1 MFGDLEIQDA
11 LRTTLKVA
19 AQVTVVSVLI
29 GTAAAFPLVRGRLR
43 FAGGLRVTM
52 TLPIMIPGILIG
64 ISLLI
69 LYTQVLHVP
78 LSPRTAVIG
87 QSLYTIPFVLLLVAA
102 RLQGFDRN
110 LERAASDL
118 GANTFNRL
126 RLVVLPLIFPAI
138 LAGALFAFTLSFD
151 EFVITYFIIGNAN
164 TLPIYIYT
172 QIKFGDLAGGERPR
186 GARPDHVDPAHLT
199 RIHPAGRVPAGKAQ
213 RPVTAAYAGGR
224 GSRSSGRDR
233 LGTRGNRL
241 AAFGGG
247 EEQLQG
253 SRLADRICPAE
264 ERLRLA
270 GDRVGEVLQLQLV
283 GIGRVEAD
291 LLRAGVRLHHDPGCR
306 PAVPG
311 IVEGEQPRTPLQLEL
326 VRLEHVEAR
335 RDLGE
340 HSARE
345 GHRARKAN
353 VDAGVVPDRL
363 AVDAL
368 GLAGE
373 VTGCVHAVAAHVHQR
388 ASVEL
393 GQEPDVQRVVGGEAV
408 HGPDQPEL
416 ADRPFVRPAPRA
428 RRICG

>member
-1 MFGDLEIQDA
+1 MAREAVLSPRARATRGFLTGYAVLVYLFLFAPIVLLVLFSFNANQYASFPITSWTFRWYREVFGDLEIQDA

-19 AQVTVVSVLI
+19 AQVTAVSVLI

-102 RLQGFDRN
+102 RLQGLDHN

-172 QIKFGDLAGGERPR
+172 QIKFGVSPEVNALAALVLITSILLISLAFILPAGYRLVKR
-186 GARPDHVDPAHLT
+186 SARSRRRTRAAAAPDPA
-199 RIHPAGRVPAGKAQ
+199 
-213 RPVTAAYAGGR
+213 
-224 GSRSSGRDR
+224 
-233 LGTRGNRL
+233 
-241 AAFGGG
+241 
-247 EEQLQG
+247 
-253 SRLADRICPAE
+253 
-264 ERLRLA
+264 
-270 GDRVGEVLQLQLV
+270 
-283 GIGRVEAD
+283 
-291 LLRAGVRLHHDPGCR
+291 
-306 PAVPG
+306 
-311 IVEGEQPRTPLQLEL
+311 
-326 VRLEHVEAR
+326 
-335 RDLGE
+335 
-340 HSARE
+340 
-345 GHRARKAN
+345 
-353 VDAGVVPDRL
+353 
-363 AVDAL
+363 
-368 GLAGE
+368 
-373 VTGCVHAVAAHVHQR
+373 VAT
-388 ASVEL
+388 
-393 GQEPDVQRVVGGEAV
+393 D
-408 HGPDQPEL
+408 
-416 ADRPFVRPAPRA
+416 
-428 RRICG
+428 